1 MIQTE
6 ALSSLPIGEEAEVSG
21 ISPKCRGQQRRRFM
35 DLGIIPGSIISA
47 VMKSA
52 SGNLIGY
59 RVMGTTIGIRKQQAD
74 QIFINRKIKKDEEL
88 QSLC

>member
-1 MIQTE
+1 MIQAE
-6 ALSSLPIGEEAEVSG
+6 VLSALPIGEQAEVSG

-59 RVMGTTIGIRKQQAD
+59 RVMGTTIGIRKEQAG
-74 QIFINRKIKKDEEL
+74 QIFIKRKKEKNEAP